1 MAAETRHKPFNDRI
15 LPLTHARGLNRKYHF
30 EEKNESLRQMSDID
44 LGHAKNSNAR
54 NENLKL

>member
-1 MAAETRHKPFNDRI
+1 MAVETRHKPFNDRI

-44 LGHAKNSNAR
+44 LGHAKTVTLETR
-54 NENLKL
+54 T